1 MLFHYFECTRGY
13 DVYILIKKGFVINPM
28 YIQRR
33 ENTINEKYAMIEESY
48 VSFDT
53 AKMLKEAG
61 FEAECGFIVDDDGRK
76 LYRPTQA
83 LAARWLREVYN
94 VAIYSLYDDD
104 MEQWFYVV
112 DAFTK
117 NPVING
123 FQSGS
128 EYDDHESAFEDGLRE
143 AIKLIKK

>member
-1 MLFHYFECTRGY
+1 
-13 DVYILIKKGFVINPM
+13 
-28 YIQRR
+28 
-33 ENTINEKYAMIEESY
+33 MIEEQF

-53 AKMLKEAG
+53 AKLLKEVG
-61 FEAECGFIVDDDGRK
+61 FNIPCRGVYVTDRTGYYEFREYDNKQTTDDLCWDTEDGFQYEY
-76 LYRPTQA
+76 LAPTQA
-83 LAARWLREVYN
+83 LADKWLREVHN

-117 NPVING
+117 NPVTTN

-128 EYDDHESAFEDGLRE
+128 GYDDYESAFEGGLRE

>member
-1 MLFHYFECTRGY
+1 
-13 DVYILIKKGFVINPM
+13 
-28 YIQRR
+28 
-33 ENTINEKYAMIEESY
+33 MIVEQF

-53 AKMLKEAG
+53 AKLLKEVG
-61 FEAECGFIVDDDGRK
+61 FNIPCRGIYVTDRTGYYEFREYDYKQTTDDLCWDAEDGFQYEY
-76 LYRPTQA
+76 LAPTQA
-83 LAARWLREVYN
+83 LADRWLREMYN

-128 EYDDHESAFEDGLRE
+128 EYDDYESAFEDGLRE

>member
-1 MLFHYFECTRGY
+1 
-13 DVYILIKKGFVINPM
+13 
-28 YIQRR
+28 
-33 ENTINEKYAMIEESY
+33 MIEESY

-53 AKMLKEAG
+53 AKLLKEAG
-61 FEAECGFIVDDDGRK
+61 FEAECGFIVDDGRK

-83 LAARWLREVYN
+83 LADKWLREMYN

-104 MEQWFYVV
+104 MEQWFYVI

-128 EYDDHESAFEDGLRE
+128 EYDDYESAFEDGLRE

>member
-1 MLFHYFECTRGY
+1 
-13 DVYILIKKGFVINPM
+13 
-28 YIQRR
+28 
-33 ENTINEKYAMIEESY
+33 MIEESY

-53 AKMLKEAG
+53 AKLLKEVG
-61 FEAECGFIVDDDGRK
+61 FDIPCRGIYVTDRTGYYEFREYDNKQTTNDLCWDSEDGFQYEY
-76 LYRPTQA
+76 LAPTQA
-83 LAARWLREVYN
+83 LADKWLREVYN

-128 EYDDHESAFEDGLRE
+128 EYDDYESAFEDGLRE
-143 AIKLIKK
+143 AIKLVKK

>member
-1 MLFHYFECTRGY
+1 
-13 DVYILIKKGFVINPM
+13 
-28 YIQRR
+28 
-33 ENTINEKYAMIEESY
+33 MIEEQF

-53 AKMLKEAG
+53 ARMLKEAG
-61 FEAECGFIVDDDGRK
+61 FDVPCRGVYVTDRIGYYEFRENDNKKTADDLWRNTRDGFQYEY
-76 LYRPTQA
+76 LAPTQA

-128 EYDDHESAFEDGLRE
+128 EYDDYESAFEDGLRE

>member
-1 MLFHYFECTRGY
+1 
-13 DVYILIKKGFVINPM
+13 
-28 YIQRR
+28 
-33 ENTINEKYAMIEESY
+33 MIEESY
-48 VSFDT
+48 VSFET
-53 AKMLKEAG
+53 AKLLKEAG
-61 FEAECGFIVDDDGRK
+61 FAVPCFNQYTDRGTVWHCDCPENFNISQCATS
-76 LYRPTQA
+76 RPTQA

-128 EYDDHESAFEDGLRE
+128 EYDDYESAFEDGLRE

>member
-1 MLFHYFECTRGY
+1 MFT
-13 DVYILIKKGFVINPM
+13 
-28 YIQRR
+28 
-33 ENTINEKYAMIEESY
+33 
-48 VSFDT
+48 T
-53 AKMLKEAG
+53 AKFLNEAG
-61 FEAECGFIVDDDGRK
+61 FDAPCRGVYVTDRTGYYEFREYDNKQTKDDLCWNTDDGFQYEY
-76 LYRPTQA
+76 LAPTQA

-123 FQSGS
+123 FQSGP
-128 EYDDHESAFEDGLRE
+128 EYDDYESAFEDGLRE
-143 AIKLIKK
+143 AIKLIKKQ

>member
-1 MLFHYFECTRGY
+1 
-13 DVYILIKKGFVINPM
+13 
-28 YIQRR
+28 
-33 ENTINEKYAMIEESY
+33 MIEEQF

-53 AKMLKEAG
+53 AKLLKEAG
-61 FEAECGFIVDDDGRK
+61 FAVPCFNQYTDRGTVWHCDCPENFNISQCATS
-76 LYRPTQA
+76 RPTQA

-94 VAIYSLYDDD
+94 VAIYSLYDED

-128 EYDDHESAFEDGLRE
+128 EYDDYESAFEDGLRE

>member
-1 MLFHYFECTRGY
+1 
-13 DVYILIKKGFVINPM
+13 
-28 YIQRR
+28 
-33 ENTINEKYAMIEESY
+33 MIEESY

-53 AKMLKEAG
+53 AKLLKEAG
-61 FEAECGFIVDDDGRK
+61 FDVPCTSQYTEGKCIWNVGYPYNFNQDEFG
-76 LYRPTQA
+76 YSRPTQS

-123 FQSGS
+123 FQSDS
-128 EYDDHESAFEDGLRE
+128 EYDDYESAFEDGLRE